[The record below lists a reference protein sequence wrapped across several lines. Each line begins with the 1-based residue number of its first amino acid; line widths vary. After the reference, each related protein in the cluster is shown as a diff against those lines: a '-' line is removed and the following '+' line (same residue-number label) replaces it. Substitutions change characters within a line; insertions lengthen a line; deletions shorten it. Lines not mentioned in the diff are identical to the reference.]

1 MQNFSSDTKVTDA
14 TPQTASESQVRT
26 SARKD
31 KTSKSDM
38 YTAREVAKILGVGET
53 TIRKWRNERLFGC
66 PILSEDLI
74 DHHGVCYYFKDR
86 IDALAKVF
94 RKDWRTAWVHHDQ
107 PDFKN
112 IAEQI
117 KARTIITAYL
127 QPAKH
132 GGYCCIAPNCN
143 NGRGKDATGANLYKN
158 NTRLHCHVCG
168 GDFSN
173 IDVIA
178 YHLGISTTGKD
189 FIEIL
194 KHGCNFFGI
203 PFDDG
208 NNFSSTNFADSNEK
222 ELVLIQADISA
233 AKNNLQNL
241 PQFARRGLS
250 FETLRRFNCGFI
262 DNWTAPK
269 SRIDNKKI
277 STSRRLIIPTSE
289 RHYLAS
295 AIDRDSVDKKYWKMH
310 AGNKEIFNLD
320 SVSADSSF
328 VIVVEGEIDAMS
340 IWQAT
345 AAKFPVIAIGGAAG
359 KNWIHLLN
367 LKFSADDKKP
377 PMLILFDDDD
387 TGRKDAPILR
397 DELLQHGYPSA
408 FGFLPSDENGK
419 KMDAND
425 FLQFYGEQKLAEI
438 ILNASQTLQ
447 NRLQYHSQ
455 PSMVVLPIPYQNS
468 PNFAVNSISSANTI
482 NINFQN
488 ESDFFLRDFQENIER
503 RKKFSGRK
511 TGFDNIDNNQI
522 FLPGVYILGGLPSIG
537 KTTFAWQLLEQ
548 CADAGEHC
556 LYISYEMSLI
566 QLRSKSLARA
576 LWLREP
582 TSTLTATQ
590 ISMGGFNNSLAAI
603 ISQFQN
609 SKRDFRAVKFTHER
623 LSEVLPSLD
632 AFCDSLDKPP
642 IICIDYLQRIP
653 FDSKERRDGISNNV
667 RLLKDFQ
674 LKTDST
680 VIALSSL
687 NRDNY
692 SAPISFESFKET
704 GEIEYSA
711 DVMWGLQLY
720 CVNSSSGKI
729 IDDRL
734 RFEEAKK
741 ESPRKMQLKCVKNR
755 EGNIY
760 DCCFYYFSAHEHFKP
775 CNESD
780 FKKICPPTNFAKSS
794 NQRDV

>member
-1 MQNFSSDTKVTDA
+1 MDNNFS
-14 TPQTASESQVRT
+14 
-26 SARKD
+26 
-31 KTSKSDM
+31 
-38 YTAREVAKILGVGET
+38 
-53 TIRKWRNERLFGC
+53 
-66 PILSEDLI
+66 
-74 DHHGVCYYFKDR
+74 
-86 IDALAKVF
+86 
-94 RKDWRTAWVHHDQ
+94 
-107 PDFKN
+107 DFKN
-112 IAEQI
+112 IADQI
-117 KARTIITAYL
+117 KALHIITAYL
-127 QPAKH
+127 EPAKH
-132 GGYCCIAPNCN
+132 GGYCCIAPNCT

-168 GDFSN
+168 SDFSN

-194 KHGCNFFGI
+194 KHGCNYFGI
-203 PFDDG
+203 PFDIY
-208 NNFSSTNFADSNEK
+208 TDSNEK
-222 ELVLIQADISA
+222 EPAMIKADISTA
-233 AKNNLQNL
+233 QNNLENL

-250 FETLRRFNCGFI
+250 LETLKHFNCGFL

-320 SVSADSSF
+320 FVSADSPF

-345 AAKFPVIAIGGAAG
+345 NGQFPVIAIGGAAG

-408 FGFLPSDENGK
+408 FDFLPPDENGK
-419 KMDAND
+419 KIDAND
-425 FLQFYGEQKLAEI
+425 FLQIYGEKKLYEI

-447 NRLQYHSQ
+447 NRLQQPSQ
-455 PSMVVLPIPYQNS
+455 PSGVDLSIPAQNTS
-468 PNFAVNSISSANTI
+468 NFALNNTSTAHT
-482 NINFQN
+482 NIIILQN
-488 ESDFFLRDFQENIER
+488 ESDFFLRNFQENIER
-503 RKKFSGRK
+503 RKKFSNRK
-511 TGFDNIDNNQI
+511 TGFANIDNNQI

-566 QLRSKSLARA
+566 QLHSKSLARA

-590 ISMGGFNNSLAAI
+590 ISMGGFNNSLSAV

-609 SKRDFRAVKFTHER
+609 STRDFRAVKFTHER
-623 LSEVLPSLD
+623 LSEILSSLD

-642 IICIDYLQRIP
+642 IICIDYLQRMP
-653 FDSKERRDGISNNV
+653 FNEKERRDGISNNV

-760 DCCFYYFSAHEHFKP
+760 DCCFHYFSAHDHFKP
-775 CNESD
+775 CEESD
-780 FKKICPPTNFAKSS
+780 FKKIYIPPKFSDFS
-794 NQRDV
+794 NKRDI

>member
-1 MQNFSSDTKVTDA
+1 MDNTFS
-14 TPQTASESQVRT
+14 
-26 SARKD
+26 
-31 KTSKSDM
+31 
-38 YTAREVAKILGVGET
+38 
-53 TIRKWRNERLFGC
+53 
-66 PILSEDLI
+66 
-74 DHHGVCYYFKDR
+74 
-86 IDALAKVF
+86 
-94 RKDWRTAWVHHDQ
+94 
-107 PDFKN
+107 DFKN
-112 IAEQI
+112 IADQI
-117 KARTIITAYL
+117 KALPIITAYL
-127 QPAKH
+127 QPAKN
-132 GGYCCIAPNCN
+132 GGYCCIAKNCT

-178 YHLGISTTGKD
+178 YHLGISTTGSD

-208 NNFSSTNFADSNEK
+208 NNFSFTNSNEK
-222 ELVLIQADISA
+222 ELAMIQADISA
-233 AKNNLQNL
+233 AKNNLENL

-250 FETLRRFNCGFI
+250 IETLRFFNCGFL
-262 DNWTAPK
+262 DNWIAPK
-269 SRIDNKKI
+269 SRLDGKNIPA
-277 STSRRLIIPTSE
+277 SRRFIIPTSN

-295 AIDRDSVDKKYWKMH
+295 AIDRDFVDKKYWKMH
-310 AGNKEIFNLD
+310 SGNKEIFNLD
-320 SVSADSSF
+320 SVSSDSPF

-345 AAKFPVIAIGGAAG
+345 NGNFPVIAIGGAAG
-359 KNWIHLLN
+359 KSWLDSLN
-367 LKFSADDKKP
+367 LKFKPTDKKP

-387 TGRKDAPILR
+387 TGRKDALILR
-397 DELLQHGYPSA
+397 DLLLQNCFPSA
-408 FGFLPSDENGK
+408 FGFLPATENNQK
-419 KMDAND
+419 LDAND
-425 FLQFYGEQKLAEI
+425 FLQIYGEKKLAE
-438 ILNASQTLQ
+438 LTSNASNSLQ
-447 NRLQYHSQ
+447 NRLQY
-455 PSMVVLPIPYQNS
+455 PSDTERADLQSTTTSNPI
-468 PNFAVNSISSANTI
+468 FA
-482 NINFQN
+482 FQN
-488 ESDFFLRDFQENIER
+488 ESDFFIQDFQANIER
-503 RKKFSGRK
+503 RKKFSNRK
-511 TGFDNIDNNQI
+511 TGFSNIDDNQI

-582 TSTLTATQ
+582 TSTLSATQ
-590 ISMGGFNNSLAAI
+590 ISMGGFNNSLAAV

-609 SKRDFRAVKFTHER
+609 FTRDFRAVKFSHER
-623 LSEVLPSLD
+623 LSEFLPSLD
-632 AFCDSLDKPP
+632 AFCDSLNKPP
-642 IICIDYLQRIP
+642 IIVIDYLQRIP
-653 FDSKERRDGISNNV
+653 FDEKERRNGISNNV
-667 RLLKDFQ
+667 RFLKDFQ

-680 VIALSSL
+680 IIALSSL

-729 IDDRL
+729 IEDRL

-760 DCCFYYFSAHEHFKP
+760 NCFFHYFSAHEYFQP
-775 CNESD
+775 CTESD
-780 FKKICPPTNFAKSS
+780 FKKICPPTNFDNSS
-794 NQRDV
+794 NHRDI

>member
-1 MQNFSSDTKVTDA
+1 MDNNFS
-14 TPQTASESQVRT
+14 
-26 SARKD
+26 
-31 KTSKSDM
+31 
-38 YTAREVAKILGVGET
+38 
-53 TIRKWRNERLFGC
+53 
-66 PILSEDLI
+66 
-74 DHHGVCYYFKDR
+74 
-86 IDALAKVF
+86 
-94 RKDWRTAWVHHDQ
+94 
-107 PDFKN
+107 DFKN
-112 IAEQI
+112 IAEKI
-117 KARTIITAYL
+117 KSLPIITDYL

-132 GGYCCIAPNCN
+132 GGYCCIANNCT
-143 NGRGKDATGANLYKN
+143 NGRGKDATGASLYKG

-178 YHLGISTTGKD
+178 YHLGISTNGKD

-203 PFDDG
+203 SFD
-208 NNFSSTNFADSNEK
+208 DSNERFSK
-222 ELVLIQADISA
+222 TQTSAHFNPSTNSNENELEIIQNDISF
-233 AKNNLQNL
+233 AKNNIENL
-241 PQFARRGLS
+241 PEFARRGLS
-250 FETLRRFNCGFI
+250 IDTLRHFNCGFI
-262 DNWTAPK
+262 ENWTAPK

-277 STSRRLIIPTSE
+277 LPSRRLIIPTSN
-289 RHYLAS
+289 RHYLAN
-295 AIDRDSVDKKYWKMH
+295 AIDRNSIDKKYWKMH

-320 SVSADSSF
+320 SVSSDSPF
-328 VIVVEGEIDAMS
+328 VIVVEGEIDCMS

-345 AAKFPVIAIGGAAG
+345 NGQFPVIAIGGAAG
-359 KNWIHLLN
+359 KNWIPFLD
-367 LKFSADDKKP
+367 LKFSTTDKKP

-387 TGRKDAPILR
+387 AGRKDAPILR
-397 DELLQHGYPSA
+397 DLLLQHGYPSA
-408 FGFLPSDENGK
+408 YDFLPPDANGK
-419 KMDAND
+419 KMDANEI
-425 FLQFYGEQKLAEI
+425 LQFYGDKKLAEI
-438 ILNASQTLQ
+438 ILNTSQTLQ
-447 NRLQYHSQ
+447 NRLQRPSQ
-455 PSMVVLPIPYQNS
+455 PSKVDFPIPTKNS
-468 PNFAVNSISSANTI
+468 PNFAQISFQPNHSI
-482 NINFQN
+482 NIVFQN
-488 ESDFFLRDFQENIER
+488 ESDFFLHDFQDNIER
-503 RKKFSGRK
+503 RKKFSNRK
-511 TGFDNIDNNQI
+511 TGFSNIDNNQI

-548 CADAGEHC
+548 CADSGEHC

-566 QLRSKSLARA
+566 QLRSKSLARQ
-576 LWLREP
+576 LWLRDS
-582 TSTLTATQ
+582 TSTLTSTQ
-590 ISMGGFNNSLAAI
+590 ISMGGHNNSLLEI
-603 ISQFQN
+603 IAQRQN
-609 SKRDFRAVKFTHER
+609 STRDFRAIKFTHER

-642 IICIDYLQRIP
+642 IICIDYLQRMP

-741 ESPRKMQLKCVKNR
+741 DSPRKMQLKCVKNR
-755 EGNIY
+755 DGNIY
-760 DCCFYYFSAHEHFKP
+760 DCFFEYFSAHDHFQP
-775 CNESD
+775 CDESD
-780 FKKICPPTNFAKSS
+780 FKKICPPPNFATVSELS
-794 NQRDV
+794 F